1 MIALLRHTFLAAEAS
16 SSAQSSAS
24 RSSTLATIR
33 SLALALVALVTMG
46 AQAFAQVCTTNC
58 GTAPACSGCSQTQT
72 IVQPYTLPAPF
83 LGQNRIASPNQASQ
97 TISVPKFNPALGTLQ
112 RVEYQF
118 RADFTNVAIH
128 VRNVSTT
135 SPCTIPAVDPSDPN
149 KFIYRVQ
156 WFVDTVMPDGTV
168 PPQLTIDTA
177 GAQINAHGV
186 VFPANDLVNEFPF
199 DESLNIGLRGRCS
212 NPANLAQVQCG
223 SGSFLN
229 YGDEIC
235 RCTDPAVVS
244 TALFCREVGPAGSA
258 CYNAWAGA
266 GNANFTFINTTIS
279 GGETP
284 TACGKFDIDFRALAQ
299 YEVEVRYIYC
309 PNLPPI
315 ANNDSALICTGSTA
329 SVDILAND
337 FDQDSCGQPESNGL
351 VCSTVQIVSQPP
363 AGQGT
368 AVVSNCAGNQPCPSC
383 RIVYT
388 PPANF
393 VGTTAFTYRVSDGE
407 GRTSNIA
414 TVTVTVCRPTTQN
427 DTVQVCRNSS
437 CSVNVLTND
446 SAPLGCSPIVPGS
459 VVIVNNPA
467 NGTITPPVNGLITYT
482 PNPGYVGPDS
492 FTYRVTDQQGCQSA
506 LTTVNVTVCST
517 PSLIRDNACFCPGTN
532 RLINVLANDTAG
544 SCGPI
549 VASTLAIA
557 TPPAPGSGVTAVV
570 EAGQIR
576 VTVADAAPTGQVTFT
591 YTASY
596 TVCGQACSSTGEV
609 CVFVQAAP
617 SALDDSAFIDPTVQ
631 PSVLIPV
638 KNNDTASTGCTLGT
652 PTLVAGSIT
661 PAGSG
666 TVVWVPAENAFRF
679 TPTPPATMPGQVSFQ
694 YDICQTC
701 PAIAGC
707 NVNCTETCC
716 RRARVT
722 INRVCPTFNRLQ
734 PASLLLYPKYDAR
747 QGRVSLLTITNTNG
761 NKGGDVDVEFRYIDD
776 KMGCH
781 PTGREHRL
789 TPNDTL
795 TMLASTQVP
804 NGSYGYAYAYAKSE
818 TDTTANPTGE
828 PIVFNHL
835 IGQVLILDGAAAADW
850 SVSSVNFK
858 GIGAE
863 RAPNDDD
870 NDGIRDLNFE
880 FSSDLLPEYEKAP
893 AELRIPRFIGQQQ
906 IDETSV
912 ILIALSG
919 GQAFTTTVLVDGYND
934 NEVASSS
941 QYSFDCW
948 DQPRLTTL
956 FPFAQEAAMRGA
968 SDDPLEIIGA
978 PHREAGWF
986 RIQGQVAV
994 SDLETIA
1001 NPAIYAV
1008 LVEDIAGFAAADLPY
1023 EYCQRNGDL
1032 LPKSPLGDGPNPV
1045 AGDGQ

>member
-1 MIALLRHTFLAAEAS
+1 MIALLRHTFLAVEAS
-16 SSAQSSAS
+16 SSSPSSAS
-24 RSSTLATIR
+24 RSSNLGTIR
-33 SLALALVALVTMG
+33 SLALVLVAFALMG

-83 LGQNRIASPNQASQ
+83 LGQNRIASPNLSSQ

-135 SPCTIPAVDPSDPN
+135 SPCNNPALDYS
-149 KFIYRVQ
+149 VQ
-156 WFVDTVMPDGTV
+156 WFVNTTAPDGTV
-168 PPQLTIDTA
+168 PPQLNIDTA
-177 GAQINAHGV
+177 GASINSGSHNFAV
-186 VFPANDLVNEFPF
+186 NDLVNEFPL
-199 DESLNIGLRGRCS
+199 DDSLDISLRGRCS
-212 NPANLAQVQCG
+212 NTGNLSQAQCG

-244 TALFCREVGPAGSA
+244 TALFCREVGAPGSA

-266 GNANFTFINTTIS
+266 GNATFTFINSTVSTGTT
-279 GGETP
+279 P
-284 TACGKFDIDFRALAQ
+284 DNCGKFDIDFRALAQ

-315 ANNDSALICTGSTA
+315 ATNDTALICTGSTA
-329 SVDILAND
+329 SIDILAND

-351 VCSTVQIVSQPP
+351 VCSTVTVVNQPP

-368 AVVSNCAGNQPCPSC
+368 AVVSNCVGNQPCPNC

-393 VGTTAFTYRVSDGE
+393 VGSTSFTYRVSDGE
-407 GRTSNIA
+407 GRTSNLA
-414 TVTVTVCRPTTQN
+414 TVTVTVCRPTAQN
-427 DTVQVCRNSS
+427 DTLQVCRNTS

-446 SAPLGCSPIVPGS
+446 SAGSGCSPIVPGS
-459 VVIVNNPA
+459 VVIVNNPT
-467 NGTITPPVNGLITYT
+467 NGSISAPVNGLITYT
-482 PNPGYVGPDS
+482 PNPGYVGADS
-492 FTYRVTDQQGCQSA
+492 FTYRVSDQQGCQSA

-617 SALDDSAFIDPTVQ
+617 SALDDSAFIDPTIQ
-631 PSVLIPV
+631 TSVLIPV
-638 KNNDTASTGCTLGT
+638 KNNDAASDGCTLGT

-679 TPTPPATMPGQVSFQ
+679 TPTPPATMPGQVSFL
-694 YDICQTC
+694 YEICQTC
-701 PAIAGC
+701 PAVPGC
-707 NVNCTETCC
+707 NIQCTETCC

-722 INRVCPTFNRLQ
+722 VNRVCPTFNRLQ
-734 PASLLLYPKYDAR
+734 PASLLLYPKYDTR
-747 QGRVSLLTITNTNG
+747 PGRVSLLTITNTNG

-776 KMGCH
+776 KSGCH

-795 TMLASTQVP
+795 TVLASTQVP
-804 NGSYGYAYAYAKSE
+804 PNAYGYAYAYAKSG

-863 RAPNDDD
+863 RSPNDDD

-893 AELRIPRFIGQQQ
+893 AELRIPRFIGQQP

-919 GQAFTTTVLVDGYND
+919 GQAFSTTVMVDGYND

-941 QYSFDCW
+941 QYEFACW
-948 DQPRLTTL
+948 DQPRLTAL

-968 SDDPLEIIGA
+968 SDDPQEIIGA
-978 PHREAGWF
+978 NHRESGWF
-986 RIQGQVAV
+986 RIQGLVAQ
-994 SDLETIA
+994 SEAETIA

-1032 LPKSPLGDGPNPV
+1032 LPKSPLGDGPNPS
-1045 AGDGQ
+1045 ANDNQ

>member
-1 MIALLRHTFLAAEAS
+1 
-16 SSAQSSAS
+16 
-24 RSSTLATIR
+24 
-33 SLALALVALVTMG
+33 
-46 AQAFAQVCTTNC
+46 
-58 GTAPACSGCSQTQT
+58 
-72 IVQPYTLPAPF
+72 
-83 LGQNRIASPNQASQ
+83 
-97 TISVPKFNPALGTLQ
+97 
-112 RVEYQF
+112 
-118 RADFTNVAIH
+118 
-128 VRNVSTT
+128 
-135 SPCTIPAVDPSDPN
+135 
-149 KFIYRVQ
+149 
-156 WFVDTVMPDGTV
+156 
-168 PPQLTIDTA
+168 
-177 GAQINAHGV
+177 
-186 VFPANDLVNEFPF
+186 
-199 DESLNIGLRGRCS
+199 
-212 NPANLAQVQCG
+212 
-223 SGSFLN
+223 
-229 YGDEIC
+229 
-235 RCTDPAVVS
+235 
-244 TALFCREVGPAGSA
+244 
-258 CYNAWAGA
+258 
-266 GNANFTFINTTIS
+266 
-279 GGETP
+279 
-284 TACGKFDIDFRALAQ
+284 
-299 YEVEVRYIYC
+299 
-309 PNLPPI
+309 
-315 ANNDSALICTGSTA
+315 
-329 SVDILAND
+329 
-337 FDQDSCGQPESNGL
+337 
-351 VCSTVQIVSQPP
+351 VCSTVTVVNQPP

-368 AVVSNCAGNQPCPSC
+368 AVVSNCVGNQPCPTC

-393 VGTTAFTYRVSDGE
+393 VGTTSFTYRVSDGE
-407 GRTSNIA
+407 GRTSNLA
-414 TVTVTVCRPTTQN
+414 TVTVTVCRPTAQN
-427 DTVQVCRNSS
+427 DTLQVCRNTS

-446 SAPLGCSPIVPGS
+446 SAGSGCSPIVPGS
-459 VVIVNNPA
+459 VVIVNNPT
-467 NGTITPPVNGLITYT
+467 NGSISAPVNGLITYT
-482 PNPGYVGPDS
+482 PNPGYVGADS
-492 FTYRVTDQQGCQSA
+492 FTYRVSDQQGCQSA

-617 SALDDSAFIDPTVQ
+617 SALDDSAFIDPTIQ
-631 PSVLIPV
+631 TSVLIPV
-638 KNNDTASTGCTLGT
+638 KNNDAASDGCTLGT

-679 TPTPPATMPGQVSFQ
+679 TPTPPATMPGQVSFL
-694 YDICQTC
+694 YEICQTC
-701 PAIAGC
+701 PAVPGC
-707 NVNCTETCC
+707 NIQCTETCC

-722 INRVCPTFNRLQ
+722 VNRVCPTFNRLQ
-734 PASLLLYPKYDAR
+734 PASLLLYPKYDTR
-747 QGRVSLLTITNTNG
+747 PGRVSLLTITNTNG

-776 KMGCH
+776 KSGCH

-795 TMLASTQVP
+795 TVLASTQVP
-804 NGSYGYAYAYAKSE
+804 PNAYGYAYAYAKSG

-863 RAPNDDD
+863 RSPNDDD

-893 AELRIPRFIGQQQ
+893 AELRIPRFIGQQP

-919 GQAFTTTVLVDGYND
+919 GQAFSTTVMVDGYND

-941 QYSFDCW
+941 QYEFACW
-948 DQPRLTTL
+948 DQPRLTAL

-968 SDDPLEIIGA
+968 SDDPQEIIGA
-978 PHREAGWF
+978 NHRESGWF
-986 RIQGQVAV
+986 RIQGLVAQ
-994 SDLETIA
+994 SEAETIA

-1032 LPKSPLGDGPNPV
+1032 LPKSPLGDGPNPS
-1045 AGDGQ
+1045 ANDNQ

>member
-1 MIALLRHTFLAAEAS
+1 LVNSPPSNPTPENP
-16 SSAQSSAS
+16 SAS
-24 RSSTLATIR
+24 
-33 SLALALVALVTMG
+33 G
-46 AQAFAQVCTTNC
+46 
-58 GTAPACSGCSQTQT
+58 
-72 IVQPYTLPAPF
+72 
-83 LGQNRIASPNQASQ
+83 RIL
-97 TISVPKFNPALGTLQ
+97 IPKFNPANGTLQ
-112 RVEYQF
+112 NVQF
-118 RADFTNVAIH
+118 RFRATIVNETIH
-128 VRNVSTT
+128 VRNNNGSEGCTSGVGGVAATVNLRRSVAVIAYPGSLGVAPPLSTPDFT
-135 SPCTIPAVDPSDPN
+135 FNFNSIGNNLAPADCCD
-149 KFIYRVQ
+149 
-156 WFVDTVMPDGTV
+156 
-168 PPQLTIDTA
+168 
-177 GAQINAHGV
+177 
-186 VFPANDLVNEFPF
+186 EFPF
-199 DESLNIGLRGRCS
+199 DQLNGPVLPGNQLCPSEPNCRSWIDCPIFTNGPTPAQDNIDKLNHYERASAVQPNLCNLQPVETVADHGDEAGVSRGPVVLDFGCVKVP
-212 NPANLAQVQCG
+212 NTPACLSQWVGAGQNVNLDFLHAAEAQV
-223 SGSFLN
+223 LN
-229 YGDEIC
+229 LG
-235 RCTDPAVVS
+235 
-244 TALFCREVGPAGSA
+244 A
-258 CYNAWAGA
+258 C
-266 GNANFTFINTTIS
+266 S
-279 GGETP
+279 
-284 TACGKFDIDFRALAQ
+284 KIDVLTRALAKF
-299 YEVEVRYIYC
+299 EVEVTYTFC
-309 PNLPPI
+309 PNFPPV
-315 ANNDSALICTGSTA
+315 ANNDTALICTGSTA
-329 SVDILAND
+329 SIDILAND
-337 FDQDSCGQPESNGL
+337 YDQTAGNPPACTPVPEANGL
-351 VCSTVQIVSQPP
+351 VCSTVNIVNQPP
-363 AGQGT
+363 AGQGS
-368 AVVSNCAGNQPCPSC
+368 AVVSNCTGNQPCLSC

-393 VGTTAFTYRVSDGE
+393 VGTTSFTYRVSDGE
-407 GRTSNIA
+407 GRTSNTA

-437 CSVNVLTND
+437 CSVNVLAND
-446 SAPLGCSPIVPGS
+446 SAGSGCSPIVPGS
-459 VVIVNNPA
+459 VVIVNNPTNGTVSAPA
-467 NGTITPPVNGLITYT
+467 NGVITYT
-482 PNPGYVGPDS
+482 PNTNYVGPDS

-506 LTTVNVTVCST
+506 LTTVNVIVCST
-517 PSLIRDNACFCPGTN
+517 PSLIRDNAGICPGTN
-532 RLINVLANDTAG
+532 CLINVLANDTAG
-544 SCGPI
+544 SCGQI
-549 VASTLAIA
+549 VTSTLAIA

-576 VTVADAAPTGQVTFT
+576 VTVADAAPTGQVIFT

-609 CVFVQAAP
+609 SVCVLPAP

-701 PAIAGC
+701 PPVEGC

-919 GQAFTTTVLVDGYND
+919 GQAFTTTVMVDGYND

-941 QYSFDCW
+941 QYVFSCW

-978 PHREAGWF
+978 PHRESGWF
-986 RIQGQVAV
+986 RIQGLVAE
-994 SDLETIA
+994 SDAETIA

-1008 LVEDIAGFAAADLPY
+1008 LVENIANFAAADLPY
-1023 EYCQRNGDL
+1023 EYCQRHGDL
-1032 LPKSPLGDGPNPV
+1032 LPKSPLGDGPNPS
-1045 AGDGQ
+1045 ANDGQ